1 MTYLRGRVSLPSA
14 VVILLGMAAGCRTQ
28 SSQPAAGIDLAGM
41 DKSVAPGDDF
51 NAYTNGGW
59 IKSTPIPPD
68 KSSYG
73 IDAILADETRT
84 RTRSLIQDA
93 ANLRLTDP
101 NEQAKKAEILSLLAQ
116 AHTQRETRIFQ
127 ANSGIPVPLWCVL
140 IAFTIMLAL
149 FVSLSAIQYRPTA
162 VAIAVC
168 FTTGIVSILVIA
180 RLLDY
185 PFEGA
190 LALRPTDFIDAIGKI
205 SDLLNH
211 MNVSEH

>member
-1 MTYLRGRVSLPSA
+1 V
-14 VVILLGMAAGCRTQ
+14 
-28 SSQPAAGIDLAGM
+28 
-41 DKSVAPGDDF
+41 
-51 NAYTNGGW
+51 
-59 IKSTPIPPD
+59 
-68 KSSYG
+68 
-73 IDAILADETRT
+73 
-84 RTRSLIQDA
+84 
-93 ANLRLTDP
+93 
-101 NEQAKKAEILSLLAQ
+101 SLLAQ